1 MDLRNVSSRAKS
13 ALRACADAWQ
23 KGGAGEVRRVVA
35 EAAYWRF
42 HPRVRRWR
50 AELPRQ
56 QAIDEAF
63 DRRWGVDTAG
73 EVPLA
78 DVGISDD
85 DLDRGHGLYRPVWTE
100 VFNEAVRALPVVLD
114 RFTFLDYGSGKG
126 KALLLASEFPF
137 AQVIGIEFARPL
149 HEVAERN
156 VTRYASPT
164 RRCADVRSL
173 CADALTYEPPASPL
187 VCFFFNP
194 FDDATTDAVVRRL
207 VDSVRAEP
215 REVFVLYSNMRDVA
229 EHKAAFRARKGLELV
244 EERPRWLLYRVG

>member
-1 MDLRNVSSRAKS
+1 LDLRTVASRAKS
-13 ALRACADAWQ
+13 AVRACADAWQ
-23 KGGAGEVRRVVA
+23 EGGAGEVRRVVA

-78 DVGISDD
+78 DVGIAGD

-100 VFNEAVRALPVVLD
+100 VFDEAVRALPVGLE

-137 AQVIGIEFARPL
+137 EQVLGIEFARPL

-156 VTRYASPT
+156 VRRYASPT
-164 RRCADVRSL
+164 RRCADVRSM
-173 CADALTYEPPASPL
+173 CADALTYDPPERPL

-207 VDSVRAEP
+207 VDSVRKAP

-244 EERPRWLLYRVG
+244 EERTRWLLYRVG